1 METYYGQD
9 RKNYHTF
16 RLSDEEEVIFRK
28 LMDKYGYTSISSFI
42 RDAILDEKLTV
53 EICQDPVKYDYSHS
67 IRQLI
72 TAIPTLD
79 KRWIRAEKEFMDACN
94 IPGVD
99 PALIH
104 RHANRIRLIVV
115 ELVGKLEYLINLL
128 GESHEKKSDL

>member
-79 KRWIRAEKEFMDACN
+79 KRWARAEKEFMDACN

-104 RHANRIRLIVV
+104 RHANRIRRIVV
-115 ELVGKLEYLINLL
+115 ELVNKLEYLTKLL
-128 GESHEKKSDL
+128 GESHERKDEL

>member
-42 RDAILDEKLTV
+42 RDAILDRKLKV
-53 EICQDPVKYDYSHS
+53 VVYQHPVKYDHTHS
-67 IRQLI
+67 IRQLMTNI
-72 TAIPTLD
+72 MTLD
-79 KRWIRAEKEFMDACN
+79 KRWIRAEAKFESACR

-99 PALIH
+99 PDTIH

-115 ELVGKLEYLINLL
+115 ELVGKLEYLIKLL
-128 GESHEKKSDL
+128 GESREKKSDL

>member
-42 RDAILDEKLTV
+42 RDAILDRKLKV
-53 EICQDPVKYDYSHS
+53 VVYQHPVKYDHTHS
-67 IRQLI
+67 IRQLMTNI
-72 TAIPTLD
+72 MTLD
-79 KRWIRAEKEFMDACN
+79 KRWIRAEAKFEAACR

-99 PALIH
+99 PDTIY
-104 RHANRIRLIVV
+104 RHANRIRLIIV
-115 ELVGKLEYLINLL
+115 ELVGKMDYLRRLL
-128 GESHEKKSDL
+128 GESHERR

>member
-42 RDAILDEKLTV
+42 RDAILDRKLKV
-53 EICQDPVKYDYSHS
+53 VVYQHPVKYDHTHS
-67 IRQLI
+67 IRQLMTNI
-72 TAIPTLD
+72 MTLD
-79 KRWIRAEKEFMDACN
+79 KRWIRAETKFEAACR

-99 PALIH
+99 PDTIH
-104 RHANRIRLIVV
+104 RHANRIRLIIV
-115 ELVGKLEYLINLL
+115 ELVGKMNYLRHLL
-128 GESHEKKSDL
+128 GESHEKK

>member
-1 METYYGQD
+1 METFYGQN
-9 RKNYHTF
+9 RRNYHTF
-16 RLSDEEEVIFRK
+16 RLSDEEELYVFAK
-28 LMDKYGYTSISSFI
+28 MKELGYHSISAFI
-42 RDAILDEKLTV
+42 RDAIPDEKLTV

-79 KRWIRAEKEFMDACN
+79 KRWILAEMEFVNVCN

-99 PALIH
+99 PTLIH

-115 ELVGKLEYLINLL
+115 ELVGKLEYLIKLL
-128 GESHEKKSDL
+128 GKSHEKK

>member
-42 RDAILDEKLTV
+42 RDAILNEKLTV

-79 KRWIRAEKEFMDACN
+79 KRWI
-94 IPGVD
+94 
-99 PALIH
+99 
-104 RHANRIRLIVV
+104 
-115 ELVGKLEYLINLL
+115 
-128 GESHEKKSDL
+128 

>member
-1 METYYGQD
+1 MKELG
-9 RKNYHTF
+9 YH
-16 RLSDEEEVIFRK
+16 
-28 LMDKYGYTSISSFI
+28 I

-79 KRWIRAEKEFMDACN
+79 KRWTRAEKEFMDAYN
-94 IPGVD
+94 ITCVD

-115 ELVGKLEYLINLL
+115 ELVGMLEYLVKLL

>member
-79 KRWIRAEKEFMDACN
+79 KYGSEQRRSSWTPATSPEWILHSSTAMP
-94 IPGVD
+94 IG
-99 PALIH
+99 
-104 RHANRIRLIVV
+104 
-115 ELVGKLEYLINLL
+115 
-128 GESHEKKSDL
+128 

>member
-1 METYYGQD
+1 MKEPG
-9 RKNYHTF
+9 YH
-16 RLSDEEEVIFRK
+16 
-28 LMDKYGYTSISSFI
+28 SISAFI

-79 KRWIRAEKEFMDACN
+79 KRWTRADKEFTDACN

-99 PALIH
+99 SALIY
-104 RHANRIRLIVV
+104 RHAYWVRRIVV
-115 ELVGKLEYLINLL
+115 ELVNKLEYLIKLL
-128 GESHEKKSDL
+128 GESHDKK